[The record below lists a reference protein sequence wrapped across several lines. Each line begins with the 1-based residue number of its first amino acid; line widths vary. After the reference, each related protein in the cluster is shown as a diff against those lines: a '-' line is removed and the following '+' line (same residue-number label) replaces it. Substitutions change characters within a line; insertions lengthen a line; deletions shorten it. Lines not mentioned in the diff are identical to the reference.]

1 MLIRGKM
8 LGNSSEGSKAKWH
21 VVRKLNIKEETYFRC
36 AYPVPNVEPSKRNHK
51 ENSRPSVLASNYEN
65 AKQSSVH

>member
-1 MLIRGKM
+1 M
-8 LGNSSEGSKAKWH
+8 
-21 VVRKLNIKEETYFRC
+21 KEMC

-65 AKQSSVH
+65 AKQRVVYIEATSPSMNGMKISTFV